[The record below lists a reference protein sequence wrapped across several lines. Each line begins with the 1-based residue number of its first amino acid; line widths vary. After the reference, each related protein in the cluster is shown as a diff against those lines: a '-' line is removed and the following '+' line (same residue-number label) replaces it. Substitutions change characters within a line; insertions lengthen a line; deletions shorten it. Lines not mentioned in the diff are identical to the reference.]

1 MEKTNEVATQQAET
15 WKLEAQLVPQMRTQC
30 RTSQTKVES
39 LERENQNI
47 QRELVKLRESVE
59 AKDVALDQFANERAS
74 QEKEK
79 RRLAKDLEKSEV
91 QIARL
96 RELERESQ
104 ELASRAAVDGETL
117 AALQSDLVTQ
127 KLNTQQ
133 LRRSLEKMELDF
145 DQLMDPDVDLER
157 IASSPKVVRAVRE
170 LLVTEDLTELRGQY
184 RLTQQV
190 TGEGQSGNEE
200 PDQDLETLRSE
211 NEYLN
216 HQCDELRQELA
227 VLQSSADSVHSSNA
241 ELQVTVATLES

>member
-1 MEKTNEVATQQAET
+1 
-15 WKLEAQLVPQMRTQC
+15 
-30 RTSQTKVES
+30 VES

-74 QEKEK
+74 QEKER
-79 RRLAKDLEKSEV
+79 RRLAKELEKSEV

-133 LRRSLEKMELDF
+133 LRSSLK
-145 DQLMDPDVDLER
+145 R
-157 IASSPKVVRAVRE
+157 WS
-170 LLVTEDLTELRGQY
+170 
-184 RLTQQV
+184 
-190 TGEGQSGNEE
+190 
-200 PDQDLETLRSE
+200 
-211 NEYLN
+211 
-216 HQCDELRQELA
+216 
-227 VLQSSADSVHSSNA
+227 
-241 ELQVTVATLES
+241 